1 MTINTPYN
9 VTLTEGQIG
18 VILCS
23 LEDSINNSNH
33 IRSEGNQI
41 LQPFDEYCQSV
52 DSIFE
57 ILEGAV
63 DKYYEKVEKAQ
74 SKQPSMEWDDDF
86 YDSLSEGKDQPQPVE
101 EVSTVHTRKDMD
113 LL

>member
-1 MTINTPYN
+1 MGLNTEHK

-23 LEDSINNSNH
+23 LEKSVKNATDKYITEN
-33 IRSEGNQI
+33 I
-41 LQPFDEYCQSV
+41 DEI

-57 ILEGAV
+57 ELEGTI

-74 SKQPSMEWDDDF
+74 SKQPDMEW
-86 YDSLSEGKDQPQPVE
+86 
-101 EVSTVHTRKDMD
+101 
-113 LL
+113 